1 MMNLVIGDYIEFK
14 LPQFEGGSFRASGRY
29 RYSSGARYVGDQ
41 EFKGTIERDWYDS
54 NRRHWFSIR
63 LPNGK
68 LKRAQGKN
76 LYSGIT
82 LHQRGEQHAAAATD
96 KARRKQYLDEVIA

>member
-1 MMNLVIGDYIEFK
+1 MINLVIGDYIEFT
-14 LPQFEGGSFRASGRY
+14 LPQFAGGSFRTSGRY

-41 EFKGTIERDWYDS
+41 EYKGTIERDWYDS
-54 NRRHWFSIR
+54 NRRHWFSVR

-76 LYSGIT
+76 LYGGIT
-82 LHQRGEQHAAAATD
+82 KHRHGEQHDDAAKD
-96 KARRKQYLDEVIA
+96 KALRKEEVAR

>member
-1 MMNLVIGDYIEFK
+1 MSINLVIGDYVEFT
-14 LPQFEGGSFRASGRY
+14 LPQFDGGSFSRFGRGRGASY
-29 RYSSGARYVGDQ
+29 AGDKDFQ
-41 EFKGTIERDWYDS
+41 GTIEKDWYDT

-63 LPNGK
+63 LTNGK

-82 LHQRGEQHAAAATD
+82 THHRGENHQVNAASKQT
-96 KARRKQYLDEVIA
+96 RKDIELI

>member
-1 MMNLVIGDYIEFK
+1 MNLVQGDYIEFS
-14 LPQFEGGSFRASGRY
+14 LPQFAGGSFYSNGRY
-29 RYSSGARYVGDQ
+29 RKSSGSKYVGDKD
-41 EFKGTIERDWYDS
+41 FRGTIEKEWYDT

-76 LYSGIT
+76 LYSRVT
-82 LHQRGEQHAAAATD
+82 LHSCGENHTTAATD
-96 KARRKQYLDEVIA
+96 KANRKKYHDEIL